1 MGQKIPYSDKSNN
14 GDVKYPQKDCFVLK
28 DVSEEELEKRRI
40 SVYSYLL

>member
-14 GDVKYPQKDCFVLK
+14 GDVKYPQKDRFVLN